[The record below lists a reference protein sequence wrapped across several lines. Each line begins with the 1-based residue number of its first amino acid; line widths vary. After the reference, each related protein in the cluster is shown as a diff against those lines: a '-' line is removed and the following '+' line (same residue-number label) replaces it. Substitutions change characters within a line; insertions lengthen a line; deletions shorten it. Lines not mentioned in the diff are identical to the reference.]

1 MSSFSQFVP
10 GTSSANPNN
19 SRLILE
25 TEKTTSGTNITFES
39 IPSWVKRITIMMDQV
54 SSAYK
59 KHIQLGSGGS
69 YQTSGY
75 TSASFRNGTNSD
87 SLTTAFMVAQITN
100 TNSPCTGHAVL
111 TNISGNIWV
120 LSSVVI
126 EGTSNGTISSGR
138 VSLSGTLDRLK
149 LTNGTYS
156 SGTINLIYE
165 G

>member
-10 GTSSANPNN
+10 GKSLT
-19 SRLILE
+19 LE
-25 TEKTTSGTNITFES
+25 TEKTASGDNITFES

-54 SSAYK
+54 VSADK

-69 YQTSGY
+69 YQTTGY
-75 TSASFRNGTNSD
+75 TSACARNANND
-87 SLTTAFMVAQITN
+87 SLTTAFIVANTTSTN
-100 TNSPCTGHAVL
+100 NPVTGQAVL
-111 TNISGNIWV
+111 TKISANIWV

-126 EGTSNGTISSGR
+126 EGTSSVTISSGR

-165 G
+165 V

>member
-10 GTSSANPNN
+10 GKSLT
-19 SRLILE
+19 LE
-25 TEKTTSGTNITFES
+25 TEKTASGANITFES

-54 SSAYK
+54 VSVDK
-59 KHIQLGSGGS
+59 KHIQLGSDGS
-69 YQTSGY
+69 YQTTGY
-75 TSASFRNGTNSD
+75 TSACVRNGSSND
-87 SLTTAFMVAQITN
+87 SLTTAFIVAQTANINIPIT
-100 TNSPCTGHAVL
+100 GQAVL
-111 TNISGNIWV
+111 TKISGNIWV

>member
-10 GTSSANPNN
+10 GKSLT
-19 SRLILE
+19 LE
-25 TEKTTSGTNITFES
+25 TEKTASGDNITFES

-54 SSAYK
+54 ASADK

-69 YQTSGY
+69 YQTTGY
-75 TSASFRNGTNSD
+75 TSTSFRNGSNSD
-87 SLTTAFMVAQITN
+87 SLTTAFIVAQTTN
-100 TNSPCTGHAVL
+100 INNPVTGHAVL
-111 TNISGNIWV
+111 TKISGNIWV

-126 EGTSNGTISSGR
+126 EGTSSNIISSGR